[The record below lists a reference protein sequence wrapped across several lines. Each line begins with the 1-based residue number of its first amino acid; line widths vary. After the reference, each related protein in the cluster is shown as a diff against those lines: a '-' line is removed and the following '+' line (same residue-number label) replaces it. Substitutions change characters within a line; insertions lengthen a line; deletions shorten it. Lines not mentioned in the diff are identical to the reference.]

1 MREVTLAIDRLAY
14 GGAGFGRIEG
24 KACFV
29 PFTAPGDSVRVR
41 VRRET
46 SSYAEAEVSELLES
60 SPLRTSPPCPVFGRC
75 GGCHWQHL
83 GYPAQ
88 IAAKEEIFR
97 EALWRLAR
105 VERER
110 LLPALTAE
118 EPWWY
123 RSRVQV
129 KLSGRGSN
137 FRLGFFAPG
146 SHVVVALPG
155 SCAVAHPAI
164 IEALRELLP
173 VVAEFSEPDRTP
185 QIDLAAGDDGAVV
198 VTVHC
203 LGDKPDRVA
212 EFWCT
217 RRLRLPSIAGVCL
230 QRGRKAVVTALY
242 GEQRLAYCVPATD
255 SAGDADSLRL
265 SFSAGSFSQVN
276 YLQNRVLVGTAL
288 EWGNLFGGER
298 VLDLCCGNG
307 NFSLPFARRAGEVV
321 GLETGEQSV
330 ADARRN
336 AALHGIDNVRFEA
349 LDGAS
354 GLRRIIAAG
363 EWFDLVIMD
372 PPRSGAVEMAGLLTE
387 VAAKSIIYIS
397 CDPQTLGRD
406 LARLQQGGYRVV
418 KSRIVDMFP
427 QTYHIESI
435 TLLERI

>member
-1 MREVTLAIDRLAY
+1 MREAILAIDRLAY

-29 PFTAPGDSVRVR
+29 PFTAPGDSARVR

-46 SSYAEAEVSELLES
+46 SSYAEAEVRELLER
-60 SPLRTSPPCPVFGRC
+60 SPLRTLPTCPVFGRC

-105 VERER
+105 IERER
-110 LLPALTAE
+110 LLPALAAE
-118 EPWWY
+118 EPWRY

-137 FRLGFFAPG
+137 FNLGFFAQG
-146 SHVVVALPG
+146 SHVVVDLPG

-164 IEALRELLP
+164 NEALRELLP
-173 VVAEFSEPDRTP
+173 VVAEFSEPDRMP
-185 QIDLAAGDDGAVV
+185 QIDLAAGDDGTVV
-198 VTVHC
+198 VTVHY
-203 LGDKPDRVA
+203 LGDKPDRAA
-212 EFWCT
+212 EFWQT
-217 RRLRLPSIAGVCL
+217 RRPRLPSIVGVCL
-230 QRGRKAVVTALY
+230 QRGRKAAVTALY
-242 GEQRLAYCVPATD
+242 GEQRLAYCVPATV
-255 SAGDADSLRL
+255 SAGETDRLRL

-276 YLQNRVLVGTAL
+276 YLQNRGLVGTVL
-288 EWGNLFGGER
+288 EWGNLVGGER

-307 NFSLPFARRAGEVV
+307 NFSLPFARRAGVVV

-330 ADARRN
+330 VDARRN
-336 AALHGIDNVRFEA
+336 AALHGIDNARFET

-363 EWFDLVIMD
+363 ERFDLVIMD

-387 VAAKSIIYIS
+387 MAAKAIIYIS

-418 KSRIVDMFP
+418 KSRVVDMFP